1 MHRNLREE
9 EKQPSPTRNS
19 TIEGLFSRAAA
30 RDSSE
35 PRAVRE
41 EAKVSSTRHMPQFAK
56 DHPEQLKFKDF
67 LQSLDGERRKDE
79 VQKTMCKEVSKVLR
93 YARPEGDLVWNDLL
107 EPAKVSDYIDYFVQ
121 SGACGPLGQ
130 LNKLDR

>member
-19 TIEGLFSRAAA
+19 TIEALFSRAAA
-30 RDSSE
+30 RDRSE
-35 PRAVRE
+35 PRVVRE
-41 EAKVSSTRHMPQFAK
+41 EAKVSSTRHMPQFAE

-79 VQKTMCKEVSKVLR
+79 VQKTTCKEVSKVLR
-93 YARPEGDLVWNDLL
+93 MPIQKE
-107 EPAKVSDYIDYFVQ
+107 I
-121 SGACGPLGQ
+121 
-130 LNKLDR
+130 

>member
-19 TIEGLFSRAAA
+19 TIEALFSRAAA

-41 EAKVSSTRHMPQFAK
+41 EAKVSNTRHMPQFAK

-79 VQKTMCKEVSKVLR
+79 VQKTMCKEVSKVL
-93 YARPEGDLVWNDLL
+93 VWNDLL
-107 EPAKVSDYIDYFVQ
+107 EPAKVSDYIDYFEQ
-121 SGACGPLGQ
+121 SGAYGPLGQ